1 MVFENIYCL
10 RCNKCCRDTE
20 MILLLSDI
28 DRITD
33 KGFRDFYE
41 LKNGFYVLR
50 NINGKCVFLD
60 PTGRC
65 IIYEDRPLGCRVY
78 PLILDEDNGAMLDK
92 YCPLSDFFVTL
103 KHDLRR
109 GCELL
114 VQFMDELSR
123 DYGYSVDIN
132 KLKTTCEKLIN
143 K

>member
-1 MVFENIYCL
+1 
-10 RCNKCCRDTE
+10 

-50 NINGKCVFLD
+50 NIKGKCVFLD
-60 PTGRC
+60 LTGRC
-65 IIYEDRPLGCRVY
+65 IIYEDRPLGCIVY
-78 PLILDEDNGAMLDK
+78 PLILDEDNVAMLDK

-114 VQFMDELSR
+114 VQFTDELFR

-132 KLKTTCEKLIN
+132 KLKATCEELIN